1 MKVALVRR
9 PTLARSRVAR
19 AVGLSL
25 FCSMRL
31 VNAQEAAAEAASA
44 PAAPPALGPRV
55 SRKSLPQL
63 ADYNA
68 SSSKRNAGNYLWPL
82 VDIVGINLSLWAVP
96 YASGS
101 PFVKVN
107 PSIWEEHFRAGP
119 QWDDGEF
126 EVNQLGHPYQG
137 SMYFSAARVHGLS
150 FWEAAP
156 YTLAGSWMWEY
167 FMETEQPST
176 SDFLTTTFGGTF
188 LGETLYR
195 LSNAIRNDSASGST
209 RVLREIA
216 AFAVNPVSGLDR
228 VFTGKAWAAGP
239 AGITVPLS
247 MNLRV
252 GVDGLGQPES
262 TGWGTTF
269 RTRIRFDYGD
279 PYAKSRVTTP
289 FEVFHLALQLSVSD
303 TIIGQ
308 GLDGTG
314 VLLGRRF
321 SAGPSQASLL
331 AWVMSF
337 QYFTN
342 GTAQLLT
349 RESAGV
355 YQLGEL
361 GTGLGW
367 FARWR
372 LGAGFSVHSE
382 LDVLAVPS
390 GAVTSPYA
398 KYEANRIYNYGV
410 GGALKLELS
419 LRQERL
425 GRLYARANSHL
436 YAVVDGARGTDSVG
450 DVELGAYANLSHG
463 HGVGFNAIRY
473 SRRSLYDNYP
483 SVHDSFWSGAAHYEL
498 EF

>member
-1 MKVALVRR
+1 
-9 PTLARSRVAR
+9 VAR
-19 AVGLSL
+19 AVGLLL
-25 FCSMRL
+25 FCSVRL
-31 VNAQEAAAEAASA
+31 ATAQDPVAQTTSA
-44 PAAPPALGPRV
+44 PTAPPALGPRA
-55 SRKSLPQL
+55 SRKPLPPL

-68 SSSKRNAGNYLWPL
+68 SSSTRNAGNYLWPL
-82 VDIVGINLSLWAVP
+82 VGVVGVNLSFWAVP
-96 YASGS
+96 YLSGS

-107 PSIWEEHFRAGP
+107 PSVWEEHFRAGP

-126 EVNQLGHPYQG
+126 EINQLGHPYQG
-137 SMYFSAARVHGLS
+137 SLYFSAARVNGLS

-167 FMETEQPST
+167 FMEHEQPST

-195 LSNAIRNDSASGST
+195 LSNSIRNDSSSGST
-209 RVLREIA
+209 RLVREIA

-228 VFTGKAWAAGP
+228 LFTGKAWADGP
-239 AGITVPLS
+239 AGNPVPLR
-247 MNLRV
+247 MNLRL
-252 GVDGLGQPES
+252 GVDGFGQPEG

-269 RTRIRFDYGD
+269 RARIRFDYGD

-289 FEVFHLALQLSVSD
+289 FEVFHLALHLSASD

-308 GLDGTG
+308 GLDGVG

-321 SAGPSQASLL
+321 SAGPSQTSLL

-337 QYFTN
+337 QYLTN

-349 RESAGV
+349 RESAGI

-367 FARWR
+367 FARWG

-398 KYEANRIYNYGV
+398 KYEANRSYNYGL
-410 GGALKLELS
+410 GGALKLEVS

-436 YAVVDGARGTDSVG
+436 YTVVDGAQGTDSVG
-450 DVELGAYANLSHG
+450 DVELGAYANLWHG
-463 HGVGFNAIRY
+463 HGLGFNATHY
-473 SRRSLYDNYP
+473 NRRSLYDNYP
-483 SVHDSFWSGAAHYEL
+483 NVQDRFWSGAAHYEL

>member
-1 MKVALVRR
+1 VR
-9 PTLARSRVAR
+9 LAT
-19 AVGLSL
+19 
-25 FCSMRL
+25 
-31 VNAQEAAAEAASA
+31 AQEPVAQTISA
-44 PAAPPALGPRV
+44 PAAPPALGPRA
-55 SRKSLPQL
+55 SRKPLPPL

-68 SSSKRNAGNYLWPL
+68 SSSTRNAGNYLWPL
-82 VDIVGINLSLWAVP
+82 VGIIGVNLTYWAIP

-101 PFVKVN
+101 PFVKVS
-107 PSIWEEHFRAGP
+107 PSVWEEHFRSGP

-137 SMYFSAARVHGLS
+137 SMYYSAARVNGLS

-176 SDFLTTTFGGTF
+176 SDFLTTTVGGTF
-188 LGETLYR
+188 LGESLYR
-195 LSNAIRNDSASGST
+195 LSNAIRNDSTSGGA
-209 RVLREIA
+209 RFFREFA
-216 AFAVNPVSGLDR
+216 ALAVNPVSGLDR
-228 VFTGKAWAAGP
+228 LFTGKAWADGP
-239 AGITVPLS
+239 AGKPVPLR

-252 GVDGLGQPES
+252 GVDGLGQPNG

-279 PYAKSRVTTP
+279 PYAKSMVTTP
-289 FEVFHLALQLSVSD
+289 FEVFHLAVQLSVSD
-303 TIIGQ
+303 TSFGQ
-308 GLDGTG
+308 GLDGTA

-331 AWVMSF
+331 SWVMSF

-342 GTAQLLT
+342 GTTQLLT
-349 RESAGV
+349 RESAGI

-367 FARWR
+367 FARWG
-372 LGAGFSVHSE
+372 LGSGFSVHSE
-382 LDVLAVPS
+382 LDALAVPS

-398 KYEANRIYNYGV
+398 KYEVNRVYNYGL
-410 GGALKLELS
+410 GGALKLEVS

-436 YAVVDGARGTDSVG
+436 YTVVNGAQGTDSVG
-450 DVELGAYANLSHG
+450 DVELGAYANLSQG
-463 HGVGFNAIRY
+463 HGLGFNAIHY
-473 SRRSLYDNYP
+473 ARRSLYDNYP
-483 SVHDSFWSGAAHYEL
+483 NVHDSFWSGAAHYEL

>member
-1 MKVALVRR
+1 VRR
-9 PTLARSRVAR
+9 TPPLARSRIAR
-19 AVGLSL
+19 IGLAIC
-25 FCSMRL
+25 CSVRL
-31 VNAQEAAAEAASA
+31 ANAQQPVA
-44 PAAPPALGPRV
+44 PVALAPPALAQAPAPAPV
-55 SRKSLPQL
+55 ASPTPQL
-63 ADYNA
+63 VDYNA
-68 SSSKRNAGNYLWPL
+68 SSSTRHAGNYLWPL
-82 VDIVGINLSLWAVP
+82 VDIFSINLGLWAGP

-101 PFVKVN
+101 AFVRVN
-107 PSIWEEHFRAGP
+107 PSVWAEHFRSGP

-137 SMYFSAARVHGLS
+137 SMYFSAARVNGLS

-176 SDFLTTTFGGTF
+176 SDFLTTTIGGTF
-188 LGETLYR
+188 LGESLYR

-209 RVLREIA
+209 RLLREIA
-216 AFAVNPVSGLDR
+216 ALAVNPVSGLDR
-228 VFTGKAWAAGP
+228 IFTGKAWADGP

-252 GVDGLGQPES
+252 GVDGLGQPEG

-269 RTRIRFDYGD
+269 RARIRFDYGD
-279 PYAKSRVTTP
+279 PYARSRVTTP
-289 FEVFHLALQLSVSD
+289 FEVFHLALQLGASD
-303 TIIGQ
+303 TSFGQ
-308 GLDGTG
+308 ALDGIG
-314 VLLGRRF
+314 VLLGRRY
-321 SAGPSQASLL
+321 SAGPSQTSLL
-331 AWVMSF
+331 SWVMSF

-342 GTAQLLT
+342 GTAKLRT

>member
-1 MKVALVRR
+1 M
-9 PTLARSRVAR
+9 AR

-25 FCSMRL
+25 FCSMR
-31 VNAQEAAAEAASA
+31 VATAQGPVAQPTSA
-44 PAAPPALGPRV
+44 PAAAPAPAPAASPPL
-55 SRKSLPQL
+55 KL

-68 SSSKRNAGNYLWPL
+68 SPSARNPSNYLWPL
-82 VDIVGINLSLWAVP
+82 VGIASINLGMWVVP

-107 PSIWEEHFRAGP
+107 PSVWAEHFRSGP

-126 EVNQLGHPYQG
+126 EINQLAHPYQG
-137 SMYFSAARVHGLS
+137 SMYFSAARVNGLS

-167 FMETEQPST
+167 FMEHEQPST
-176 SDFLTTTFGGTF
+176 SDFLTTTIGGTF

-195 LSNAIRNDSASGST
+195 LSNAIRNDSTSGST
-209 RVLREIA
+209 RLWRELA

-228 VFTGKAWAAGP
+228 VFTGKAWADGP
-239 AGITVPLS
+239 AGTTVPMR

-252 GVDGLGQPES
+252 GIDGFGQPEG

-269 RTRIRFDYGD
+269 RARIRFDYGD

-289 FEVFHLALQLSVSD
+289 FEVFHLALQLSASD
-303 TIIGQ
+303 TILGQ
-308 GLDGTG
+308 GLEGTG

-321 SAGPSQASLL
+321 SAGPNQASLL
-331 AWVMSF
+331 AWVMSY
-337 QYFTN
+337 QYSTN
-342 GTAQLLT
+342 GTAKLLT

-367 FARWR
+367 FARWG

-398 KYEANRIYNYGV
+398 KYEANRSYNYGV

-436 YAVVDGARGTDSVG
+436 YAVVDGAQGTDSVG
-450 DVELGAYANLSHG
+450 DVQLGAYANLSQG
-463 HGVGFNAIRY
+463 HGLGFNATHY
-473 SRRSLYDNYP
+473 SRRSLYDSYP
-483 SVHDSFWSGAAHYEL
+483 NVHDRFWSGAAHYEL

>member
-1 MKVALVRR
+1 
-9 PTLARSRVAR
+9 
-19 AVGLSL
+19 
-25 FCSMRL
+25 MRL
-31 VNAQEAAAEAASA
+31 ATAQEPVAQTISA
-44 PAAPPALGPRV
+44 PAAPPALGPRA
-55 SRKSLPQL
+55 SRKPLPPL

-68 SSSKRNAGNYLWPL
+68 SSSTRNAGNYLWPL
-82 VDIVGINLSLWAVP
+82 VGIIGVNLTYWAIP

-101 PFVKVN
+101 PFVKVS
-107 PSIWEEHFRAGP
+107 PSVWEEHFRSGP

-137 SMYFSAARVHGLS
+137 SMYYSAARVNGLS

-176 SDFLTTTFGGTF
+176 SDFLTTTVGGTF
-188 LGETLYR
+188 LGESLYR
-195 LSNAIRNDSASGST
+195 LSNAIRNDSTSGGA
-209 RVLREIA
+209 RFFREFA
-216 AFAVNPVSGLDR
+216 ALAVNPVSGLDR
-228 VFTGKAWAAGP
+228 LFTGKAWADGP
-239 AGITVPLS
+239 AGKPVPLR

-252 GVDGLGQPES
+252 GVDGLGQPNG

-279 PYAKSRVTTP
+279 PYAKSMVTTP
-289 FEVFHLALQLSVSD
+289 FEVFHLAVQLSVSD
-303 TIIGQ
+303 TSFGQ
-308 GLDGTG
+308 GLDGTA

-331 AWVMSF
+331 SWVMSF

-349 RESAGV
+349 RESAGI

-367 FARWR
+367 FARWG
-372 LGAGFSVHSE
+372 LGSGFSVHSE
-382 LDVLAVPS
+382 LDALAVPS

-398 KYEANRIYNYGV
+398 KYEVNRVYNYGL
-410 GGALKLELS
+410 GGALKLEVS

-425 GRLYARANSHL
+425 GRLYARANGHL

-450 DVELGAYANLSHG
+450 DVQLGVYANLSHG
-463 HGVGFNAIRY
+463 HGLGFNATHY
-473 SRRSLYDNYP
+473 DRRSLYDNYP
-483 SVHDSFWSGAAHYEL
+483 SVHDRFWSGAAHYEL

>member
-1 MKVALVRR
+1 VR
-9 PTLARSRVAR
+9 LAT
-19 AVGLSL
+19 
-25 FCSMRL
+25 
-31 VNAQEAAAEAASA
+31 AQEAVAQMTSA
-44 PAAPPALGPRV
+44 PAAPSAPGPRS
-55 SRKSLPQL
+55 SRKPLPQL

-68 SSSKRNAGNYLWPL
+68 SSSARNAGNYLWPL

-101 PFVKVN
+101 PFVQVN
-107 PSIWEEHFRAGP
+107 ASVWKEHFRSGP

-137 SMYFSAARVHGLS
+137 SMYFSAARVNGLS

-176 SDFLTTTFGGTF
+176 SDFLTTTIGGTF
-188 LGETLYR
+188 LGESLYR
-195 LSNAIRNDSASGST
+195 LSNAIRNDSATGST
-209 RVLREIA
+209 RLLREIA

-228 VFTGKAWAAGP
+228 VFTGKAWADGP
-239 AGITVPLS
+239 AGTTVPLS
-247 MNLRV
+247 MNLRL
-252 GVDGLGQPES
+252 GVDGLGQPAGS
-262 TGWGTTF
+262 GWGTTF
-269 RTRIRFDYGD
+269 RARIRFDYGD

-303 TIIGQ
+303 TIIGE

-314 VLLGRRF
+314 VLLGRRY
-321 SAGPSQASLL
+321 SAGPSQKSLL
-331 AWVMSF
+331 AWVMSY

-342 GTAQLLT
+342 GTAKLLT

-367 FARWR
+367 FARWD

-398 KYEANRIYNYGV
+398 KYEANRSYNYGL

-436 YAVVDGARGTDSVG
+436 YAVVDGARGTDYVG
-450 DVELGAYANLSHG
+450 NVELGAYANLSHG
-463 HGVGFNAIRY
+463 HGLGFNAIHY
-473 SRRSLYDNYP
+473 DRRSLYDNYP
-483 SVHDSFWSGAAHYEL
+483 SVHDRFWSGAAHYEL

>member
-1 MKVALVRR
+1 VLVVRR
-9 PTLARSRVAR
+9 RPPLARSRVAR

-25 FCSMRL
+25 FCSARL
-31 VNAQEAAAEAASA
+31 ATAQEPVAETTSA
-44 PAAPPALGPRV
+44 PVALSAPGPRA
-55 SRKSLPQL
+55 SHRRLPPL
-63 ADYNA
+63 VDYNA
-68 SSSKRNAGNYLWPL
+68 SSSTRNAGNYLWPL
-82 VDIVGINLSLWAVP
+82 VDIVGINLSFWAIP

-101 PFVKVN
+101 PFVQVN
-107 PSIWEEHFRAGP
+107 PSVWKEHFRSGP

-137 SMYFSAARVHGLS
+137 SMYFSAARVNGLS

-188 LGETLYR
+188 LGESLYR
-195 LSNAIRNDSASGST
+195 LSNAIRNDSATGST
-209 RVLREIA
+209 RLLREIA

-228 VFTGKAWAAGP
+228 VFTGKAWADGP
-239 AGITVPLS
+239 AGTPVPLK
-247 MNLRV
+247 MNLRL
-252 GVDGLGQPES
+252 GVDGLGQPAG

-269 RTRIRFDYGD
+269 RARIRFDYGD
-279 PYAKSRVTTP
+279 PYAKSWVTTP
-289 FEVFHLALQLSVSD
+289 FEVFHLALQLNASD
-303 TIIGQ
+303 TIIGE

-314 VLLGRRF
+314 VLLGRRY

-342 GTAQLLT
+342 GTAKLLT
-349 RESAGV
+349 RDSAGV

-367 FARWR
+367 FARWG

-398 KYEANRIYNYGV
+398 KYEANRVYNYGL
-410 GGALKLELS
+410 GGALKLEVS

-436 YAVVDGARGTDSVG
+436 YSVVNGAQGTDYVG
-450 DVELGAYANLSHG
+450 NVELGVYANLLHG
-463 HGVGFNAIRY
+463 HGLGFNAIHY
-473 SRRSLYDNYP
+473 DRRSLYDNYP
-483 SVHDSFWSGAAHYEL
+483 SVHDRFWSGAAHYEL

>member
-1 MKVALVRR
+1 
-9 PTLARSRVAR
+9 VAR
-19 AVGLSL
+19 AIGLSL

-31 VNAQEAAAEAASA
+31 TNAQQPVARTTSAPALPLASA
-44 PAAPPALGPRV
+44 PVASPSSSPL
-55 SRKSLPQL
+55 L

-68 SSSKRNAGNYLWPL
+68 SSSARNAGNYLWPL
-82 VDIVGINLSLWAVP
+82 VDIVGINFGLWAVP

-107 PSIWEEHFRAGP
+107 PSVWEEHFRSGP

-137 SMYFSAARVHGLS
+137 SMYFSAARVNGLS

-167 FMETEQPST
+167 FMEHEQPST
-176 SDFLTTTFGGTF
+176 SDFLTTTIGGTF
-188 LGETLYR
+188 LGESLYR
-195 LSNAIRNDSASGST
+195 LSNAIRNDSTSGST
-209 RVLREIA
+209 RLLREIA
-216 AFAVNPVSGLDR
+216 AMAVNPVSGLDR
-228 VFTGKAWAAGP
+228 VFTGKAWADGP
-239 AGITVPLS
+239 AGTTVPLR
-247 MNLRV
+247 MNLRA
-252 GVDGLGQPES
+252 GVDGLGQPED

-269 RTRIRFDYGD
+269 RARIRFDYGD
-279 PYAKSRVTTP
+279 LYAKSRVTTP
-289 FEVFHLALQLSVSD
+289 FEVFHLALSLSGSD
-303 TIIGQ
+303 TILGQ
-308 GLDGTG
+308 TLDGTG
-314 VLLGRRF
+314 VLLGRRY

-342 GTAQLLT
+342 GTAKLLT
-349 RESAGV
+349 RESDGV

-367 FARWR
+367 FARWG
-372 LGAGFSVHSE
+372 LGAGFSVDSE

-398 KYEANRIYNYGV
+398 KYEANRSYNYGL
-410 GGALKLELS
+410 GGALKLELN

-425 GRLYARANSHL
+425 GRLYARANGHL
-436 YAVVDGARGTDSVG
+436 YTVVDGARGTDSVG
-450 DVELGAYANLSHG
+450 DVQLGAFVNLSHG
-463 HGVGFNAIRY
+463 HGLGFNATHY
-473 SRRSLYDNYP
+473 GRRSLYDNYP
-483 SVHDSFWSGAAHYEL
+483 SFHDSFWSGAAHYER

>member
-1 MKVALVRR
+1 MRVALVRR
-9 PTLARSRVAR
+9 RPSLARSRVAR
-19 AVGLSL
+19 ALGLSL
-25 FCSMRL
+25 FCSVHL
-31 VNAQEAAAEAASA
+31 ANAQQPVAEVTST
-44 PAAPPALGPRV
+44 PATPPALGPR
-55 SRKSLPQL
+55 RKPLPLQ

-68 SSSKRNAGNYLWPL
+68 SSSTRNAGNYLWPL
-82 VDIVGINLSLWAVP
+82 LDVVGINLSLWAVP
-96 YASGS
+96 YAKGS
-101 PFVKVN
+101 PFVQVN
-107 PSIWEEHFRAGP
+107 PSVWKEHFRSGP

-137 SMYFSAARVHGLS
+137 SMYFSAARVNGLS

-176 SDFLTTTFGGTF
+176 NDFLTTTFGGTF
-188 LGETLYR
+188 LGESLYR
-195 LSNAIRNDSASGST
+195 LSNAIRNDSATGST
-209 RVLREIA
+209 RLLREIA

-228 VFTGKAWAAGP
+228 VFTGKAWADGP
-239 AGITVPLS
+239 AGTTVPLR
-247 MNLRV
+247 MNLRL
-252 GVDGLGQPES
+252 GVDGLGQPAG

-269 RTRIRFDYGD
+269 RARIRFDYGD
-279 PYAKSRVTTP
+279 PYAKSWVTTP
-289 FEVFHLALQLSVSD
+289 FEVFHLALQLNASD
-303 TIIGQ
+303 TVIGE
-308 GLDGTG
+308 GLDGTA
-314 VLLGRRF
+314 VLVGRRH

-331 AWVMSF
+331 AWVMSY
-337 QYFTN
+337 QYLTN
-342 GTAQLLT
+342 GTAKLLT

-372 LGAGFSVHSE
+372 LAAGFSVHSE

-398 KYEANRIYNYGV
+398 KYEANRSYNYGV

-436 YAVVDGARGTDSVG
+436 YAVVNGAQGTDSTA
-450 DVELGAYANLSHG
+450 DVELGVYANLSHG
-463 HGVGFNAIRY
+463 HGLGFNAIHY
-473 SRRSLYDNYP
+473 DRRSLYDSYP
-483 SVHDSFWSGAAHYEL
+483 SVHDRFWSGAAHYEL